1 MRLAVI
7 ETSSRGGLLH
17 YAGQLA
23 DALALRGHDAE
34 LVAPRGH
41 ELVGRLRAARSRA
54 VLTPPVRSFEARPGG
69 RLGASGRR
77 GGVAVRLARGWA
89 RLAWEAVR
97 GGYDVVVLTCDVGL
111 WLSAGG
117 AIVLSSLP
125 RRPLVALV
133 CHNVRTY
140 NRWEGDDLFEGSRLQ
155 LALERLMSRR
165 LDLVFVHGE
174 ASKAEFEAIWPSVPL
189 AVVPHGD
196 ERLFASDPP
205 APAVEER
212 ILFFGEW
219 RKVKGLPVLM
229 EAFDRLASRRPGACL
244 TIAGAPAPGDADP
257 DAVRAWARR
266 HGDRVR
272 VVDRYVPI
280 DDVRALFAAARVVVA
295 PYLVAY
301 QSGVVALA
309 MTMGR
314 AVVASDVGDLGRAVV
329 HGSTGLLV
337 PAGDA
342 EALASALERLL
353 ADAGEATRM
362 GAAGRARALEES
374 SGEVVAE
381 AVEGALAAGLAA

>member
-23 DALALRGHDAE
+23 DALAGRGHDAA

-41 ELVGRLRAARSRA
+41 ELVGRLKAARSRA
-54 VLTPPVRSFEARPGG
+54 VLTPPVRNFDTRTDGPLVTTARRCGVAL
-69 RLGASGRR
+69 RLG
-77 GGVAVRLARGWA
+77 RGWA
-89 RLAWEAVR
+89 RLGWEAVR

-140 NRWEGDDLFEGSRLQ
+140 NRWEGEDLFEGSRLQ
-155 LALERLMSRR
+155 LALERLMYRR
-165 LDLVFVHGE
+165 VDLVFVHGE

-189 AVVPHGD
+189 AVIPHGD
-196 ERLFASDPP
+196 ERLFAGEPPPP
-205 APAVEER
+205 AAEER

-219 RKVKGLPVLM
+219 RKVKGLPILM
-229 EAFDRLASRRPGACL
+229 EAFDRLASRRPEARL
-244 TIAGAPAPGDADP
+244 TIAGLPAPGDADP
-257 DAVRAWARR
+257 ETVRAWARR
-266 HGDRVR
+266 HGDRVQI
-272 VVDRYVPI
+272 VDRYVPI
-280 DDVRALFAAARVVVA
+280 EDVPALFAAARAVVA

-342 EALASALERLL
+342 EAVASALERLL
-353 ADAGEATRM
+353 ADAGEAARM
-362 GAAGRARALEES
+362 GAAGRARALAES
-374 SGEVVAE
+374 SWEVVAE
-381 AVEGALAAGLAA
+381 SVEGALAARLAA

>member
-23 DALALRGHDAE
+23 DALARRGHDAA

-41 ELVGRLRAARSRA
+41 ELVGRLEAARSRA
-54 VLTPPVRSFEARPGG
+54 VLTPPVRRFDAQPSG
-69 RLGASGRR
+69 RRAATLRR
-77 GGVAVRLARGWA
+77 GGVALRLGLAWVRLI
-89 RLAWEAVR
+89 WEALR

-140 NRWEGDDLFEGSRLQ
+140 NRWEGEGLFEGSRLQ
-155 LALERLMSRR
+155 IALERLMYRR
-165 LDLVFVHGE
+165 VDLVFVHGE
-174 ASKAEFEAIWPSVPL
+174 ASRAEFEATWPAVPL
-189 AVVPHGD
+189 FVVPHGD
-196 ERLFASDPP
+196 ERMFAADPP
-205 APAVEER
+205 PPAAEER
-212 ILFFGEW
+212 VLFFGEW
-219 RKVKGLPVLM
+219 RRVKGLPVLM
-229 EAFDRLASRRPGACL
+229 EAFDRLSSRRPGARL

-257 DAVRAWARR
+257 EAVRAWARR
-266 HGDRVR
+266 HGDRCR

-280 DDVRALFAAARVVVA
+280 EEVPALFAAARVVVA

-314 AVVASDVGDLGRAVV
+314 AVVASDVGDLSRAVV
-329 HGSTGLLV
+329 HGATGLLV
-337 PAGDA
+337 PARDA

-353 ADAGEATRM
+353 ADPGEAARM
-362 GAAGRARALEES
+362 GTAGRTRALAES
-374 SGEVVAE
+374 SWEVVAE
-381 AVEGALAAGLAA
+381 AVEGALADRLAA

>member
-1 MRLAVI
+1 
-7 ETSSRGGLLH
+7 
-17 YAGQLA
+17 
-23 DALALRGHDAE
+23 
-34 LVAPRGH
+34 
-41 ELVGRLRAARSRA
+41 
-54 VLTPPVRSFEARPGG
+54 VLTPPVRRFDAQPSG
-69 RLGASGRR
+69 RRAATLRR
-77 GGVAVRLARGWA
+77 GGVALRLGLAWVRLI
-89 RLAWEAVR
+89 WEALR

-155 LALERLMSRR
+155 LALERLMYRR
-165 LDLVFVHGE
+165 LDLVLVHGE
-174 ASKAEFEAIWPSVPL
+174 ASRAEFEAIWPSVPL

-196 ERLFASDPP
+196 ERLFASEPP
-205 APAVEER
+205 APATEER

-229 EAFDRLASRRPGACL
+229 EAFDRLSSRRPGACL

-272 VVDRYVPI
+272 IVDRYVPI
-280 DDVRALFAAARVVVA
+280 DDVRPLFAAARVVVA

-353 ADAGEATRM
+353 ADAGEAARM
-362 GAAGRARALEES
+362 GAAGRARALEDNS
-374 SGEVVAE
+374 WEVAAE
-381 AVEGALAAGLAA
+381 AVEGAIAARLAA